1 MTEATERRFVMEPRL
16 DAEVESIND
25 AIALKANL
33 TDPRL
38 TDERTPLD
46 DSVTSAKIV
55 NGTIVNADV
64 SDTAA
69 IAYTKVTRPPLSN
82 ASDVA
87 IDAGTLSGGQVI
99 KYNAGTSN
107 WVNGAAAGGVT
118 ASATAPTLA
127 TAAAGDAWFD
137 TNDGTL
143 YVCYVDVDSTK
154 QWVQVQANSALEGS
168 ILARLGALESQSIAY
183 GSMSPNYIINGG
195 FDIWQRGTSIAT
207 GAGASYTADRWQTL
221 RSGAVAGMTT
231 TRQSSGLTGI
241 QYCGRFQRDSGN
253 TSTAALQLW
262 QSLETI
268 NSIPLAGSSVTFSFY
283 VRAGANY
290 SATGGELLATLY
302 SGTGT
307 DQNLNLTGFTA
318 STIVG
323 STTST
328 LTTSWQRISIS
339 GTVGTSV
346 TQLGFL
352 FQANPTGTAS
362 TNDYFEV
369 TGVQLERGSVATS
382 FRRNAPSIQGE
393 LAACQRYFYRMP
405 AGVKGPG
412 AYYGA
417 SAIDFFMASQRPV
430 PMRANGT
437 ASITSGFSASNF
449 TVEAGAASRT
459 GTNIAFVTD
468 NPNFV
473 RIQVTTSVATSG
485 HGGWLTG
492 AGTIDVNAEL

>member
-1 MTEATERRFVMEPRL
+1 MTEPTERRFVMEPRL
-16 DAEVESIND
+16 DAEIESIND

-87 IDAGTLSGGQVI
+87 IDAGTLAGGQVI

-183 GSMSPNYIINGG
+183 GTMSPNYVINGG
-195 FDIWQRGTSIAT
+195 FDVWQRGTTSTANIV
-207 GAGASYTADRWQTL
+207 YLADRWL
-221 RSGAVAGMTT
+221 HLSGAGTQTVSRSTDVPT
-231 TRQSSGLTGI
+231 DSGLTYSLSFASTSGTNPTII
-241 QYCGRFQRDSGN
+241 QRIESANSASIAGKTVTLSLWAKSTVGTVGLGWSTSVP
-253 TSTAALQLW
+253 TSTDTW
-262 QSLETI
+262 T
-268 NSIPLAGSSVTFSFY
+268 GST
-283 VRAGANY
+283 ADK
-290 SATGGELLATLY
+290 
-302 SGTGT
+302 SGTFTATMTVGSWVRYT
-307 DQNLNLTGFTA
+307 ATFVVVSTA
-318 STIVG
+318 STGYQINIVRNAT
-323 STTST
+323 TTST
-328 LTTSWQRISIS
+328 TT
-339 GTVGTSV
+339 
-346 TQLGFL
+346 L
-352 FQANPTGTAS
+352 FA
-362 TNDYFEV
+362 
-369 TGVQLERGSVATS
+369 GVQLERGSVATS

-393 LAACQRYFYRMP
+393 LAACQRYYWRATATATDGRLALGVQSTTTTSSVLIYLPSEFRIKPKSVGYSSLAWTDNFSFSATVSAATLH
-405 AGVKGPG
+405 AGVNSKIVTVELTH
-412 AYYGA
+412 ATAGA
-417 SAIDFFMASQRPV
+417 SRYPGFVSSPGGA
-430 PMRANGT
+430 GYLE
-437 ASITSGFSASNF
+437 FSA
-449 TVEAGAASRT
+449 
-459 GTNIAFVTD
+459 
-468 NPNFV
+468 
-473 RIQVTTSVATSG
+473 
-485 HGGWLTG
+485 
-492 AGTIDVNAEL
+492 EL

>member
-1 MTEATERRFVMEPRL
+1 
-16 DAEVESIND
+16 
-25 AIALKANL
+25 
-33 TDPRL
+33 
-38 TDERTPLD
+38 
-46 DSVTSAKIV
+46 
-55 NGTIVNADV
+55 
-64 SDTAA
+64 
-69 IAYTKVTRPPLSN
+69 
-82 ASDVA
+82 
-87 IDAGTLSGGQVI
+87 
-99 KYNAGTSN
+99 
-107 WVNGAAAGGVT
+107 
-118 ASATAPTLA
+118 
-127 TAAAGDAWFD
+127 
-137 TNDGTL
+137 
-143 YVCYVDVDSTK
+143 
-154 QWVQVQANSALEGS
+154 
-168 ILARLGALESQSIAY
+168 
-183 GSMSPNYIINGG
+183 MSPNYVINGG

-290 SATGGELLATLY
+290 SATGGALWAALY

-323 STTST
+323 STAST

-393 LAACQRYFYRMP
+393 LAACQRYYQRWTSN
-405 AGVKGPG
+405 G
-412 AYYGA
+412 ANTGIIGGGFATSSTNARIHVSPLA
-417 SAIDFFMASQRPV
+417 SMRTNPTAIDFSNV
-430 PMRANGT
+430 GVYNVTSVYT
-437 ASITSGFSASNF
+437 ASNVVLIGGSTSNQFVFDCTTTSLTSGQFVMLYS
-449 TVEAGAASRT
+449 T
-459 GTNIAFVTD
+459 G
-468 NPNFV
+468 
-473 RIQVTTSVATSG
+473 SG
-485 HGGWLTG
+485 VGFIG
-492 AGTIDVNAEL
+492 VSAEL